1 VVAASA
7 GGYLV
12 VALFETRAQAL
23 DAMRAVIIEQGD
35 EAREG
40 RIGMFAS
47 DDHGR
52 PEVLGGGEGPDEHA
66 CLGAVLGAI
75 ASALLGGVMPARAH
89 FFDAR
94 SDLSTDDVVRFGV
107 ELDAGHAAVAA
118 LASRTRADR
127 ILVLLAGLGGKT
139 ELHRLSGRALRE
151 AASSVSL

>member
-1 VVAASA
+1 MVAASA